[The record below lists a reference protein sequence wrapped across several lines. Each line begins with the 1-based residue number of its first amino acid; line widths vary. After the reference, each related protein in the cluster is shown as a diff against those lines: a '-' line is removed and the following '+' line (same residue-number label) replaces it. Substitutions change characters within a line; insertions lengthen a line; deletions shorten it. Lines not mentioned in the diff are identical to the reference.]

1 MVKDPEGEPDLA
13 GFKNKGMCQEHAD
26 ETFKRSTG
34 HFTIN
39 EFLRYVIKDPNI
51 WLMLDKQ
58 QGFSDE
64 HIVLSENN
72 TPIAELIPISQRVAG
87 LHAGGI
93 WTSDD
98 FDEPLPEQFWAG
110 DK

>member
-1 MVKDPEGEPDLA
+1 MVKDPEDEPDLA
-13 GFKNKGMCQEHAD
+13 GFKNKGMCHEHAD

-64 HIVLSENN
+64 EF
-72 TPIAELIPISQRVAG
+72 T
-87 LHAGGI
+87 
-93 WTSDD
+93 T
-98 FDEPLPEQFWAG
+98 
-110 DK
+110 

>member
-13 GFKNKGMCQEHAD
+13 GFKNKRMCQEHAD

-39 EFLRYVIKDPNI
+39 EFLRYVMKDPNI
-51 WLMLDKQ
+51 WPMLDKQ

-64 HIVLSENN
+64 ICKIQWE
-72 TPIAELIPISQRVAG
+72 T
-87 LHAGGI
+87 
-93 WTSDD
+93 
-98 FDEPLPEQFWAG
+98 
-110 DK
+110 